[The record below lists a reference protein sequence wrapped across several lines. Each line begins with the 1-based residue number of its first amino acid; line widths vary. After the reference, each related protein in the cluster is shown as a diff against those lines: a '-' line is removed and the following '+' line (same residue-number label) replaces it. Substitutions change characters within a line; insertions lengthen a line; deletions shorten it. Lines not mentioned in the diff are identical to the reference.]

1 MQRMSVTIAK
11 RLLWWSAWTIVGV
24 LVLNAAVGLW
34 MQYQHL
40 VFNDSTC
47 EPIGIYKLLGSPY
60 PLHDGE
66 LVEVEIPG
74 PTHHAAVAEGL
85 KYHWFPAGQ
94 PWIKEIAAVPGQTVK
109 LSRAGDW
116 VSPGD
121 ASPADSS
128 PAGGGPADGEAGHY
142 LPNSHVDR
150 WTPGHHHRI
159 VHYPFGTYHLK
170 RGQVWLYA
178 PGNYAFDSS
187 YYGPVPETSIL
198 QRAVPWWTIP
208 GSQFWLQKGD

>member
-1 MQRMSVTIAK
+1 MSGSTMTAKLASFAK
-11 RLLWWSAWTIVGV
+11 RGLWWSFWLVIG
-24 LVLNAAVGLW
+24 LIVLNAGFGLW
-34 MQYQHL
+34 MQSAGL
-40 VFNDSTC
+40 VFNDNTC
-47 EPIGIYKLLGSPY
+47 EPVGFYQLRGSPF

-66 LVEVEIPG
+66 MVEVEIPG
-74 PTHHAAVAEGL
+74 PAWHPAVEQGL

-109 LSRAGDW
+109 LTRAGVW
-116 VSPGD
+116 V
-121 ASPADSS
+121 S
-128 PAGGGPADGEAGHY
+128 PAGGNPAGGKTGHY

-159 VHYPFGTYHLK
+159 IHYPFGVYHLK

-187 YYGPVPETSIL
+187 YYGPVPESHVL

>member
-1 MQRMSVTIAK
+1 MQDRSGNIMSGKRVLVST
-11 RLLWWSAWTIVGV
+11 RLLWVIFWTVIGI
-24 LVLNAAVGLW
+24 LGLLAAVGIW
-34 MQYQHL
+34 MQHEHL

-47 EPIGIYKLLGSPY
+47 EPVGFYRLLGSPY

-74 PTHHAAVAEGL
+74 PVHHAAVAEGIRD
-85 KYHWFPAGQ
+85 HWFPAEQ
-94 PWIKEIAAVPGQTVK
+94 PWIKNIAALPGQTVT
-109 LSRAGDW
+109 LSRSG
-116 VSPGD
+116 VLV
-121 ASPADSS
+121 
-128 PAGGGPADGEAGHY
+128 DGHA
-142 LPNSHVDR
+142 LTNSQVDR

-159 VHYPFGTYHLK
+159 IHYPFGVYHLQ

-187 YYGPVPETSIL
+187 YYGPVPESHVL
-198 QRAVPWWTIP
+198 QRAVPWWTIS